1 MDMNLIIQLVAG
13 ALGGNAAG
21 MALKNLNLGTLGN
34 SIAGIVGGGLGGQI
48 LGMLGGAGAAAAT
61 TGGTD
66 MGAIIASL
74 ASGGVGGGVL
84 MAIVG
89 AVKNMMAK
97 S

>member
-21 MALKNLNLGTLGN
+21 AMLKNLDLGVPGN
-34 SIAGIVGGGLGGQI
+34 SIAGLIGGGVGGQI
-48 LGMLGGAGAAAAT
+48 LVMLGGAGAAAAA
-61 TGGTD
+61 GGMD
-66 MGAIIASL
+66 VMSIVSSL
-74 ASGGVGGGVL
+74 VSGGIGGGVL

-89 AVKNMMAK
+89 VVKNMKAK